1 MKPTKGHQTLQCNS
15 FCLILTMRTTNH
27 EGIASPYQPISSVLN
42 SSKLQIS
49 AHHKQLIKAAIS
61 EINYDNI
68 AKKIKSIFS
77 SEIETCKQN
86 NIELNIKDE
95 PTYYTKETTS
105 EEEVYENDNESHNE
119 LCDTYY
125 T

>member
-1 MKPTKGHQTLQCNS
+1 MQHFLFYFNHVYNKLRRHGTTISDNLLTFKLLKAEN
-15 FCLILTMRTTNH
+15 IL
-27 EGIASPYQPISSVLN
+27 G
-42 SSKLQIS
+42 
-49 AHHKQLIKAAIS
+49 HHKQLIKATIS

-77 SEIETCKQN
+77 NKTETSK
-86 NIELNIKDE
+86 LNDK

-105 EEEVYENDNESHNE
+105 EEEKNENDNESHNE
-119 LCDTYY
+119 LCDICY